1 MNDSH
6 TRSRPH
12 YGVVLLIV
20 GVVLRLTARK
30 IAWPSNVS
38 YSGLRSETQ
47 WARME
52 DAYAEVAIVLMCLG
66 GVLIAIHY
74 ARHQFGTDR
83 RKQPAADQDR

>member
-6 TRSRPH
+6 TKSRSH

-20 GVVLRLTARK
+20 GVVLRLAAQK
-30 IAWPSNVS
+30 LAWPSNVS

-66 GVLIAIHY
+66 GVLIALNY
-74 ARHQFGTDR
+74 ARWLFGNG
-83 RKQPAADQDR
+83 K